1 MGAGQTTT
9 RSKKGVVYSKENKD
23 IVDCLFCRIV
33 RGQSPANHLW
43 YCDDQCAVFIP
54 RGPAA
59 RLHLLVVPLEHIQN
73 VTTLTEE
80 HRSLLE
86 HMKKV
91 NILTF
96 FLHIF
101 SKIFYLG
108 CYRTTSCSCST
119 YWIC

>member
-1 MGAGQTTT
+1 MEAEQATT
-9 RSKKGVVYSKENKD
+9 RTKKGVVYSKENND

-54 RGPAA
+54 RRPAA

-73 VTTLTEE
+73 VRTLTEE

-91 NILTF
+91 NIMIF
-96 FLHIF
+96 FLYIF
-101 SKIFYLG
+101 RKYCI
-108 CYRTTSCSCST
+108 
-119 YWIC
+119 